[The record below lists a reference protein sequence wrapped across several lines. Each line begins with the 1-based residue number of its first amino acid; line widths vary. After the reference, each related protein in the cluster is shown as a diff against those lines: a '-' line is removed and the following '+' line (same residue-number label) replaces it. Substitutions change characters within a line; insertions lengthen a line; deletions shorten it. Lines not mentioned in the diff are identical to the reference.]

1 MEVLE
6 RKIYGERIKQG
17 RILRGL
23 SQEQLAKQ
31 LDITRQAIS
40 NCEKNNI
47 NLNINNLLK
56 MSEALELP
64 LSFFYKSPVDDNE
77 QIIFFRSK
85 DIPKKT
91 RDQLKEEINVFDKE
105 IVRYFEN
112 YIQFPTINLPNL
124 KEILGEEVCNYKKET
139 IIKACKEIRKYWNI
153 GDKPIDNLAYLL
165 QLNGFII
172 SKQYINQNK
181 TDGFSQRIGDKSY
194 IFVSANKEC
203 AVRTR
208 FDLAHELGHLVLHN
222 RLGKEDVEEKVIE
235 KDADFFASEFLY
247 PSDVF
252 LNEIQDYS
260 IGFDRF
266 IELKEKWKIS
276 IQAIVRKCKDLE
288 LISDDKYIYFQKR
301 ISYNKWRK
309 NETLDNI
316 IVAEE
321 PILFGDIIEL
331 LLENSVI
338 TKKDILM
345 DISLEKKD
353 IIKYCNLDKDYFED
367 TLCNVIKIC

>member
-6 RKIYGERIKQG
+6 RKIYGERIRQG

-124 KEILGEEVCNYKKET
+124 KEILGEEVCNYKNET

-309 NETLDNI
+309 NEPLDNR

-321 PILFGDIIEL
+321 PRLFEDIIEL